1 MSVGANIFHDLLA
14 MVMKPVGAD
23 AVRPSS
29 TVERP
34 SMPLLMSGGD
44 SGRSAVGLGVFA
56 VEVTVFVGKGTV
68 LVDTETLPWR
78 TCPFT

>member
-1 MSVGANIFHDLLA
+1 VGANISHDALLVA
-14 MVMKPVGAD
+14 VMKPVGAD

-34 SMPLLMSGGD
+34 SMSLLMLGGI

-56 VEVTVFVGKGTV
+56 VEVIVFVGKGIV
-68 LVDTETLPWR
+68 LVDTEMLPWR
-78 TCPFT
+78 TSPFM